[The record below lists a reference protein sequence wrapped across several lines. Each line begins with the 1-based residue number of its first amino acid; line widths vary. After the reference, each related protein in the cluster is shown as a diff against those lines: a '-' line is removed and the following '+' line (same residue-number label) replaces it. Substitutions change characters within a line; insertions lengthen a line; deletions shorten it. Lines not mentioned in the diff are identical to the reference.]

1 MEGSHPPSRKTHC
14 FAVRVYYEDTDL
26 AVRMAVEALKILIE
40 KDREQG

>member
-1 MEGSHPPSRKTHC
+1 MDDLG
-14 FAVRVYYEDTDL
+14 VRDEDTDL